1 MYEGH
6 RISDKTEQN
15 TKRHPLRRLI
25 SFFFF
30 LLLTN
35 AAHAE
40 PVLTGM
46 IGSIIIDEY
55 EIRLEGE
62 ISPGKH
68 TLHVKNIGSMLHEVV
83 IFKLKEGTDATD
95 FKSVISAGGSLRK
108 VGKMKGNM
116 PPIAFGTTGRVTA
129 TFDAGNY
136 LLLCFQVDMKSGQPH
151 FMIGML
157 HEFSVS

>member
-1 MYEGH
+1 MW
-6 RISDKTEQN
+6 
-15 TKRHPLRRLI
+15 LLI
-25 SFFFF
+25 TFFILPF
-30 LLLTN
+30 LIN
-35 AAHAE
+35 IAYAE
-40 PVLTGM
+40 PVLGPAGLD
-46 IGSIIIDEY
+46 GSIIIEEF

-62 ISPGKH
+62 ISPGRH
-68 TLHVKNIGSMLHEVV
+68 TLHVKNVGTMLHEVV
-83 IFKLKEGTDATD
+83 IFKLREGTTTSD

-116 PPIAFGTTGRVTA
+116 PPIAFGATGRVTA

-157 HEFSVS
+157 HEFTVA